1 MLPEDDPPS
10 PVGTTTS
17 KCRTRGSYSASSA
30 SARGSIIAASASSP
44 ANRRTASMRL
54 EQRQRDELDR
64 TVERLAPQ
72 HVRAPRTLERRDPGQ
87 QVVAQEGLVGVGI
100 RGLRA
105 PAPKAS
111 DHDANLPAHRPSRSW
126 RVNAQQV
133 DDFPAR
139 AGSYRA

>member
-1 MLPEDDPPS
+1 MLPEDDPRIPRRDDDLEV
-10 PVGTTTS
+10 PHPRVVLGEQLLGA
-17 KCRTRGSYSASSA
+17 RFDHRGVLVLAGEPPH
-30 SARGSIIAASASSP
+30 RLD
-44 ANRRTASMRL
+44 RL

-64 TVERLAPQ
+64 TVERLAAQ
-72 HVRAPRTLERRDPGQ
+72 HVRAARALELRDPGQ

-111 DHDANLPAHRPSRSW
+111 DHDANLPAHRSSRAHWW

-139 AGSYRA
+139 AGS